1 MFASQCHLYLRTKP
15 KEVKPKEATES
26 TVKVRK
32 FFTVNDIAASP
43 INIRYI
49 KTKESL
55 YSEESMTMA
64 CHSYN
69 SCCSIS
75 QNSKE
80 DLESYNPIIDDD
92 FIITH
97 ISKDD
102 ITYLQKSESGGYESE
117 IPENATGM
125 FLHGPD
131 IINGYEWEG
140 ENHLILGTV
149 IRLHNEGYTFTWYK
163 DGNPII
169 VGRNQCIVRIDQ
181 PGEYSVS
188 VTDNGSNTIMY
199 QGRVSVDFII
209 HCVEPVVDDVVIN
222 KLVTPCTF

>member
-1 MFASQCHLYLRTKP
+1 MFASQCHLYPRTKP

-92 FIITH
+92 FIITY

-102 ITYLQKSESGGYESE
+102 N
-117 IPENATGM
+117 IPS
-125 FLHGPD
+125 
-131 IINGYEWEG
+131 
-140 ENHLILGTV
+140 
-149 IRLHNEGYTFTWYK
+149 K
-163 DGNPII
+163 
-169 VGRNQCIVRIDQ
+169 
-181 PGEYSVS
+181 
-188 VTDNGSNTIMY
+188 
-199 QGRVSVDFII
+199 
-209 HCVEPVVDDVVIN
+209 
-222 KLVTPCTF
+222 K